1 MPKFLET
8 KTDYYKDMHNIDMS
22 ISFKPGYLTPEELDF
37 KILRA
42 VIIRLFS
49 DKPCNFLL
57 SDDGNKY
64 ILVVDKKTTEILIP
78 ETSTLVPLAIPEAK
92 YIAEKIDKLVENHFS
107 SDIER
112 VAAGCAYQ
120 LCNPNLYWNRLRGL
134 DEEVYLGD
142 IRACYWSYKEQH
154 PLDTAPVNPYY
165 GLHLDIGNKEYAF
178 KIYPGDDFDT
188 VVNRFN
194 DFLSGVFKLP
204 MVVFVDHIRTK
215 FLELRSLFI
224 IDKR

>member
-1 MPKFLET
+1 MPKFIET
-8 KTDYYKDMHNIDMS
+8 KIDYYKDMNNIDMS
-22 ISFKPGYLTPEELDF
+22 ISFKPDDLDSEDLIL

-78 ETSTLVPLAIPEAK
+78 ETSTLVPLAIPAVK
-92 YIAEKIDKLVENHFS
+92 DIAEKIDKLIENHFS

-112 VAAGCAYQ
+112 IAAGCAYQ
-120 LCNPNLYWNRLRGL
+120 LCNPDLYWNRLRYL
-134 DEEVYLGD
+134 DEAVYLGD
-142 IRACYWSYKEQH
+142 IKACYWSYKEEH
-154 PLDTAPVNPYY
+154 PLDTPSDNPYY

-194 DFLSGVFKLP
+194 DFLSAVSELP
-204 MVVFVDHIRTK
+204 LVVFVDKIRTK
-215 FLELRSLFI
+215 FLGLRSLFI
-224 IDKR
+224 IDKE